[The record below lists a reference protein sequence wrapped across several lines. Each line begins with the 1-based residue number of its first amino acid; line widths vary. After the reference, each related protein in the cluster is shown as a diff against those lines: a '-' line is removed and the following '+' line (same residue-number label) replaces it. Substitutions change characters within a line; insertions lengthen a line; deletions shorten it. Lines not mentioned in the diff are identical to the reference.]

1 MAESTESTEPAVN
14 TGIVTSLATSVYV
27 IINAIFP
34 NLLSTDVQNAITQIA
49 LMLIPVIMSF
59 IIRGKV
65 YSPAT
70 VARLL
75 DQKR

>member
-1 MAESTESTEPAVN
+1 MTDPTESTEPAVN
-14 TGIVTSLATSVYV
+14 TGIVTSLITSVYV

-49 LMLIPVIMSF
+49 LMLIPIIVSF